1 MILAL
6 TTESEPTVAVE
17 INADNSPDT
26 LSPVIEDTKDTA
38 PAASHT
44 QGEAPTNI
52 PNSDTDPNTSD
63 LPKDSVETENSDVS
77 KEQGTI
83 S

>member
-1 MILAL
+1 MEA
-6 TTESEPTVAVE
+6 TVAVE
-17 INADNSPDT
+17 NNADNSLDT
-26 LSPVIEDTKDTA
+26 LPPVIEDIKDTA
-38 PAASHT
+38 PAASHS

-52 PNSDTDPNTSD
+52 PNSDTDPNASD
-63 LPKDSVETENSDVS
+63 LPKDSMETEKNSDVS